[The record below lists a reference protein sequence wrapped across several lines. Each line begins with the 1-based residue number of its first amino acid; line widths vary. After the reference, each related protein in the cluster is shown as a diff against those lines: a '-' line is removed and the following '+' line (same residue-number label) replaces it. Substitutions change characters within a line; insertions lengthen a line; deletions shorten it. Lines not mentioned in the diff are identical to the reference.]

1 MGTVYVFQ
9 PDVVVTLDGGVLRVR
24 RTGPPGQREELLQR
38 PIAQVSELVL
48 FGQATVTPAAMYSLL
63 EQGTGIHYLT
73 RGGRHFAHI
82 APTENKNA
90 PLRVQQYAA
99 HLDTERKLSIARRVV
114 QGKVQN
120 SVTILKRRQAD
131 SSPITALGASIARC
145 DSVEGLRGL
154 EGVAARHYFSALGA
168 SFPPDFA
175 FTERSRRPP
184 RDRTNSLLS
193 LAYTFLAKE
202 AHTALRIAGLD
213 PMVGYLHE
221 VKYGRPALALD
232 LMEEFR
238 SILAD
243 SVVLTLLNREMLG
256 PEHFDDS
263 AGFPQLTEDG
273 FKQFL
278 RAWEDRLMQTVKH
291 PLLGQKLD
299 YRQILLAQARIL
311 GKHLM
316 GELADYQSFTVR

>member
-9 PDVVVTLDGGVLRVR
+9 PDVVLTQDGGLLRVR
-24 RTGPPGQREELLQR
+24 RMGPPGQREELLNR
-38 PIAQVSELVL
+38 PLAQITEVVL
-48 FGQATVTPAAMYSLL
+48 FGQATVTPGALYALL
-63 EQGTGIHYLT
+63 EQGAGIHYLT
-73 RGGRHFAHI
+73 RGGRHFAHVT
-82 APTENKNA
+82 PSENKNA

-99 HLDTERKLSIARRVV
+99 HLDPERKLRVARRIV
-114 QGKVQN
+114 QGKIQN
-120 SVTILKRRQAD
+120 AVTLLKRRQAD
-131 SSPITALGASIARC
+131 TAPILALSTRIVRC
-145 DSVEGLRGL
+145 ETVDGLRGL
-154 EGVAARHYFSALGA
+154 EGVAARHYFAALGA

-202 AHTALRIAGLD
+202 AQTATRVAGLD
-213 PMVGYLHE
+213 PMIGYLHE

-238 SILAD
+238 AILAD
-243 SVVLTLLNREMLG
+243 SVVLTLLNREMLS
-256 PEHFDDS
+256 PEDFDDS
-263 AGFPQLTEDG
+263 AGFPQLTENG

-316 GELADYQSFTVR
+316 GELDEYLPFTVR